1 MMKIRT
7 AVLSGLLLAAWSVV
21 AQPLPGQWVKKAP
34 MPTPRT
40 EVAVAQLSGKIYV
53 VGGLGGDGRVVEA
66 YDPRADRWEV
76 KAPLPTPLHHTSLVA
91 LRGELY
97 VIGGESAGGGA
108 RRGTDRG
115 T

>member
-1 MMKIRT
+1 MKGGIVVR
-7 AVLSGLLLAAWSVV
+7 VGLLLTVWGAV
-21 AQPLPGQWVKKAP
+21 AQPLPGHWVRKAS

-40 EVAVAQLSGKIYV
+40 EVAVAELSGKIYV
-53 VGGLGGDGRVVEA
+53 VGGFGGDGRGVEA
-66 YDPRADRWEV
+66 YDPPADRWET